1 MARQLPN
8 RRIKFLSRLDRLDY
22 GLVKNSNFDNKVKAV
37 LPQVWLPFFKDD
49 TPLILDL
56 SDIAKPLAKKMD
68 YLATVRDGST
78 GQLVNG
84 YWLVELY
91 ASIGR
96 KNPVPVLL
104 EPFSHN
110 EPESVGQNPVVIEA
124 VHRIFKQTCNRGVLI
139 ADRGFDS
146 GIMLEDWLDNKY
158 RFVARLV
165 GKRHLLRPYG
175 DCGGWPAIQ
184 AQQLAEQTRTPHRFY
199 KTVKRNGK
207 IVFHSCQIG
216 WVKVR
221 LPGRDED
228 LTMVVSRIGGVD
240 KPMMLLTN
248 LPVENVRDAR
258 RVMPYYVRRWECEEG
273 IRFLKSQVKIE
284 KIRTFSWTAI
294 CRLVLL
300 AVLVMIYL
308 CQLVE
313 DEPNICERLV
323 YLSQPLPDKPDFLLY
338 RMLRG
343 LTEAIN
349 TCFWLHKDLLTRPLW
364 KTPEV

>member
-8 RRIKFLSRLDRLDY
+8 QRTAFLSRLYRLDY
-22 GLVKNSNFDNKVKAV
+22 GLVKNSNFGNKVKNE
-37 LPQVWLPFFKDD
+37 LPDVWLPFFKDE
-49 TPLILDL
+49 TPIILDL

-91 ASIGR
+91 ASISH

-110 EPESVGQNPVVIEA
+110 EPQSAGQNPVVIEA
-124 VHRIFKQTCNRGVLI
+124 VHKTLKLTGKRGVLI

-146 GIMLEDWLDNKY
+146 GIMFKDWLDNKY
-158 RFVARLV
+158 RFVSKLV
-165 GKRHLLRPYG
+165 GNRHLIPVYEGCKQLIPIRA
-175 DCGGWPAIQ
+175 D
-184 AQQLAEQTRTPHRFY
+184 QLAEQIRTPHRFY
-199 KTVKRNGK
+199 KTVKRSGK
-207 IVFHSCQIG
+207 IVFRSCQIG

-228 LTMVVSRIGGVD
+228 LTMVVSRMPGVD

-258 RVMPYYVRRWECEEG
+258 RVMLYYVRRWECEEG

-300 AVLVMIYL
+300 AMLVMIYL
-308 CQLVE
+308 AWIVE
-313 DEPNICERLV
+313 AHPNIAERLIR
-323 YLSQPLPDKPDFLLY
+323 LSQPLPDNPDFLLY

-343 LTEAIN
+343 LTEAVN
-349 TCFWLHKDLLTRPLW
+349 ACFWLHKDLLRRPLW